1 MITNALKQAF
11 PAPPPI
17 CNWSIEELASQ
28 ISTMNDLER
37 VVVNNFHA
45 LQDEILKTFNIHSLI
60 DYAGMKDIVLRDALG
75 SEKLMNS
82 SQEGLSSM
90 FRNALLSL
98 KNFFMNLWASIVAFF
113 KRMFDT
119 NSRTRTTLYNLQR
132 EFDKNRSNDAD
143 LKLQTV
149 DLYLPTYKESVEV
162 ISSLEILYHD
172 VMELAKVPSIQDAAT
187 FKTGITQFGYTVK
200 DGVIYE
206 VNPYKIKA
214 GRMTMKSSDW
224 SVEHLKQ
231 ITNRVAMLCT
241 QAAELNDLKNS
252 LENDV
257 TASIRTIDKYIALG
271 DDAGA
276 QQLQYDLN
284 NKSLRASYVFKCA
297 VVFQSYVT
305 QMSGMLIDTWNNILT
320 VN

>member
-11 PAPPPI
+11 PTPLPI

-172 VMELAKVPSIQDAAT
+172 VTELSKVPSIQDAAT

-206 VNPYKIKA
+206 VNPYKIRA

-276 QQLQYDLN
+276 QQLQYELN

>member
-45 LQDEILKTFNIHSLI
+45 IQDEILKTFNIHSLI

-206 VNPYKIKA
+206 VNPYKIRA

-276 QQLQYDLN
+276 QQLQYELN

>member
-45 LQDEILKTFNIHSLI
+45 IQDEILKTFNIHSLI

-276 QQLQYDLN
+276 QQLQYELN

>member
-11 PAPPPI
+11 PTPLPI

-172 VMELAKVPSIQDAAT
+172 VMELSKVPSIQDAAT

-276 QQLQYDLN
+276 QQLQYELN

>member
-17 CNWSIEELASQ
+17 CNLSIEELASQ
-28 ISTMNDLER
+28 ISTLNDLER
-37 VVVNNFHA
+37 VVIDNFHA
-45 LQDEILKTFNIHSLI
+45 LQDEIMKTFNIQSLI
-60 DYAGMKDIVLRDALG
+60 DYAGLKDIVLRDALG
-75 SEKLMNS
+75 SERLMNS
-82 SQEGLSSM
+82 SQEGLISM

-98 KNFFMNLWASIVAFF
+98 KNFFLNLWASAVAFF

-132 EFDKNRSNDAD
+132 EFDKQRSNEGDV
-143 LKLQTV
+143 KLQTV

-162 ISSLEILYHD
+162 ITNLEILYRD
-172 VMELAKVPSIQDAAT
+172 AVELSKVPSIQDAAT
-187 FKTGITQFGYTVK
+187 FKTGITLFGYNVK
-200 DGVIYE
+200 DGVIYD

-214 GRMTMKSSDW
+214 SRMMIQNSDW

-241 QAAELNDLKNS
+241 QAADLNDLKNS

-257 TASIRTIDKYIALG
+257 TASIRTIDKFIALG
-271 DDAGA
+271 KNEGA
-276 QQLQYDLN
+276 QQLQYELN
-284 NKSLRASYVFKCA
+284 NKSLRSSYVFKCA

>member
-11 PAPPPI
+11 PTPLPI

-28 ISTMNDLER
+28 ISTMDDLER

-276 QQLQYDLN
+276 QQLQYELN

>member
-206 VNPYKIKA
+206 VNPYKIRA

-276 QQLQYDLN
+276 QQLQYELN

>member
-28 ISTMNDLER
+28 ICTLKDLEQ
-37 VVVNNFHA
+37 VVTDNIRA
-45 LQDEILKTFNIHSLI
+45 LQDEIMKTFNVHSLI
-60 DYAGMKDIVLRDALG
+60 DYAGLKDIVLRDALG

-82 SQEGLSSM
+82 SQEGLTSM

-98 KNFFMNLWASIVAFF
+98 KNFFLNLWASIVAFF

-132 EFDKNRSNDAD
+132 EFDKSRSQDAD

-149 DLYLPTYKESVEV
+149 DLYLPTYKESVEL
-162 ISSLEILYHD
+162 ISNLEILYHD
-172 VMELAKVPSIQDAAT
+172 AMELAKVPSIQDAAT
-187 FKTGITQFGYTVK
+187 FKTGIARFGYSVK

-206 VNPYKIKA
+206 VNAYKIKA
-214 GRMTMKSSDW
+214 GRMTMRDSDW
-224 SVEHLKQ
+224 SVDHLKQ

-241 QAAELNDLKNS
+241 QAADLNDLKNS

-257 TASIRTIDKYIALG
+257 TASIRTIDKFIALG
-271 DDAGA
+271 NDAGA
-276 QQLQYDLN
+276 QQLQYELN
-284 NKSLRASYVFKCA
+284 NKSLRSSYVFKCA